1 MVGKTATLPAKVQS
15 NNTKTQKG
23 VKMKKAEF
31 VELVQKQGGYEI
43 KKEAERALNAVI
55 NAITEALTKKED
67 VALIGF
73 GTFTTAFQKGKTGQ
87 IPGKL
92 GQTYTTIDKY
102 VPKFK
107 AGKKLK
113 EMVESVS

>member
-1 MVGKTATLPAKVQS
+1 
-15 NNTKTQKG
+15 
-23 VKMKKAEF
+23 MKKAEF
-31 VELVQKQGGYEI
+31 VGLIQKQGGYQA
-43 KKEAERALNAVI
+43 KKEAEQALNAVL

-73 GTFTTAFQKGKTGQ
+73 GTFTTVLQKGKTGQ
-87 IPGKL
+87 IPGKP
-92 GQTYTTIDKY
+92 GQTYTTKDKY

-113 EMVESVS
+113 EMVEGAQ

>member
-1 MVGKTATLPAKVQS
+1 LIGETATLPAKVQS

-31 VELVQKQGGYEI
+31 VDLVQKQGGYQT
-43 KKEAERALNAVI
+43 KKEAEQALNAVT

-87 IPGKL
+87 IPGKP
-92 GQTYTTIDKY
+92 GQTYTTKDKY

-113 EMVESVS
+113 EMVESAS

>member
-1 MVGKTATLPAKVQS
+1 
-15 NNTKTQKG
+15 
-23 VKMKKAEF
+23 MKKVEF
-31 VELVQKQGGYEI
+31 VELVQKQGDYQT
-43 KKEAERALNAVI
+43 KKEAERALNAVT

-73 GTFTTAFQKGKTGQ
+73 GIFTTAFQKGKTGQ
-87 IPGKL
+87 LPGKS
-92 GQTYTTIDKY
+92 GQTYTTKDKY

-113 EMVESVS
+113 EMVESAS